1 MYSSDRYRELAS
13 VRYTYFDHEADVGIV
28 GYGSTPAAALV
39 SAAEAMFA
47 LVTDMAQ
54 VRPIQTIHV
63 SFDEPDLELA
73 LVVWLNRLLAES
85 RAERLALGQFSLERT
100 GSRWEGTAS
109 GELWRPDLEQ
119 GVEVKGATL
128 TMLSVRP
135 VGDQWE
141 ARCVVDV

>member
-1 MYSSDRYRELAS
+1 MESLFR
-13 VRYTYFDHEADVGIV
+13 VRYTYFDHQGDVGIV
-28 GYGSTPAAALV
+28 GYGSTPASALV

-47 LVTDMAQ
+47 LISDLAQ
-54 VRPIQTIHV
+54 VRPIQMIHV
-63 SFDEPDLELA
+63 SFDEPDLELT
-73 LVVWLNRLLAES
+73 LLVWLNRLFAES
-85 RAERLALGQFSLERT
+85 HAERLAFGQFSLEQT
-100 GSRWEGTAS
+100 GSRWEGSAA
-109 GELWRPDLEQ
+109 GEPWRPDLER